1 MIRSEKRIRNK
12 KEVVE
17 MCDHFYNLFLLFLY
31 CSWFPSARLDELLHI
46 IGNLRI
52 ENRNRQMGENKGR
65 HVWRAHPCPR
75 DRKQENT
82 ISNVES
88 EREVNSCSG

>member
-1 MIRSEKRIRNK
+1 
-12 KEVVE
+12 

-31 CSWFPSARLDELLHI
+31 RSWFPSARLDELLHI

-52 ENRNRQMGENKGR
+52 ENCNRQMGESESR
-65 HVWRAHPCPR
+65 HIRCAHARPR

>member
-31 CSWFPSARLDELLHI
+31 RSWFPSARLDELLHI

-52 ENRNRQMGENKGR
+52 ENCNRQMGESESR
-65 HVWRAHPCPR
+65 HIRCAHARVPVTGS
-75 DRKQENT
+75 RKIRFPMWNPNEK
-82 ISNVES
+82 
-88 EREVNSCSG
+88 